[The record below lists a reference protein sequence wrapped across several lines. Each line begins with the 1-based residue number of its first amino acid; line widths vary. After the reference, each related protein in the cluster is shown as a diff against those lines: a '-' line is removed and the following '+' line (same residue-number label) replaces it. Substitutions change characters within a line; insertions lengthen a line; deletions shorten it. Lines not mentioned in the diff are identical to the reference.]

1 MTKDKL
7 RVRDS
12 ERFKSLVSLHL
23 VKKKSGSIAAV
34 KEKEMLDSLSI
45 FSLSVCVFGCL
56 SACLSMCMFV
66 STSVLLS
73 ASLRIFVFLQTH
85 KSVCS
90 RKDCKLNI

>member
-23 VKKKSGSIAAV
+23 VKKSGSIAAV

-45 FSLSVCVFGCL
+45 FSLSVCVFGCPC
-56 SACLSMCMFV
+56 ACLSLRPSFC
-66 STSVLLS
+66 VLLS
-73 ASLRIFVFLQTH
+73 VYLSF
-85 KSVCS
+85 S
-90 RKDCKLNI
+90 KLTNLSAAGKTVN

>member
-23 VKKKSGSIAAV
+23 VKKKKSSSIAAV

-45 FSLSVCVFGCL
+45 FSLSVCVFGCPC
-56 SACLSMCMFV
+56 ACLSLRPSFC
-66 STSVLLS
+66 VLLS
-73 ASLRIFVFLQTH
+73 VYLSF
-85 KSVCS
+85 S
-90 RKDCKLNI
+90 KLTNLSAAGKTVN

>member
-45 FSLSVCVFGCL
+45 FSLSVCVFGCPC
-56 SACLSMCMFV
+56 ACLSLRPSFC
-66 STSVLLS
+66 VLLS
-73 ASLRIFVFLQTH
+73 VYLSF
-85 KSVCS
+85 S
-90 RKDCKLNI
+90 KLTNLSAAGKTVN

>member
-23 VKKKSGSIAAV
+23 VKKKKSGSIAAV

-45 FSLSVCVFGCL
+45 FSMSVHVHVCLYVCPSVCFSPYICL
-56 SACLSMCMFV
+56 SPNSQICLQQER
-66 STSVLLS
+66 L
-73 ASLRIFVFLQTH
+73 
-85 KSVCS
+85 
-90 RKDCKLNI
+90 